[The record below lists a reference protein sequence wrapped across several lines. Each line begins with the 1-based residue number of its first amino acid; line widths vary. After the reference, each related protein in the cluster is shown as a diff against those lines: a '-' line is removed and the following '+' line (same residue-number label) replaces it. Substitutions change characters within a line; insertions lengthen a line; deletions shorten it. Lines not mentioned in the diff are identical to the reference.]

1 MRNKGNIYLSNDK
14 WKLKSKGTLVYI
26 ENSSKNKILAVGD
39 NDNVSEEVLVRNDT
53 KQLWNKGVANSEGYF
68 TLTNSQKVLT
78 AVSVNSIKIKGKFI
92 SFYTMVPMQCYL
104 WI

>member
-1 MRNKGNIYLSNDK
+1 MKNKGNIYLSNEK
-14 WKLKSKGTLVYI
+14 WKLKSKGTLFYI

-39 NDNVSEEVLVRNDT
+39 DDNVNEEVLVRNDT

-78 AVSVNSIKIKGKFI
+78 AVSVNCIKIKGEFI
-92 SFYTMVPMQCYL
+92 SYYTMIAM
-104 WI
+104 